1 MIKWYAKKRFCDS
14 HAISRQMT
22 GGREAQLS
30 AHDRDSP
37 ETTLSKGVSNR
48 STTGNKGMD

>member
-1 MIKWYAKKRFCDS
+1 MLRKGFVNLM
-14 HAISRQMT
+14 HISRQTT
-22 GGREAQLS
+22 GGGEAQLS